1 MNEPITIQIVYPKT
15 EGRIVLRTDDN
26 WEKDIEPAWV
36 GDDRNCTEFR
46 YRSEKPYFYF
56 KPMLVRGK
64 QRLFSQAQY
73 IAIMNS
79 KATREVYP
87 HFFPDP
93 ENRVVD
99 RVDVTSSK
107 SVTHQIRVFTPPGY
121 YENTLKRFPV
131 IYMQDGQN
139 LFFPEEAFAGQHWRI
154 EETLTILNSMNIIRK
169 SIVVGIY
176 PADRLHEY
184 TKPGYEDY
192 GRFIVEDLKPTIDRE
207 NRTLTGPEETAVMG
221 SSLGGVVSF
230 YLAWNYPH
238 IFGKAACM
246 SSTFNFRD
254 DLLQRVLNEEKK
266 PVKLY
271 LDSGWPEDNYEV
283 TRSMNDVLLRRG
295 FQSGLD
301 LLYFAFPH
309 ALHNERYWAMRS
321 HIPFQFFFGKGPT
334 S

>member
-1 MNEPITIQIVYPKT
+1 MNEPVTIRIVYPKT
-15 EGRIVLRTDDN
+15 EGRIVLRTDDD
-26 WEKDIEPAWV
+26 WEKSVEPESV
-36 GDDRNCTEFR
+36 SNDGQCTEFLH
-46 YRSEKPYFYF
+46 RSKKPYFYF
-56 KPMLVRGK
+56 KPMLVRDGEE
-64 QRLFSQAQY
+64 LFSLGQY

-79 KATREVYP
+79 KATRQVYP

-93 ENRVVD
+93 ENRVVE
-99 RVDVTSSK
+99 RMDVTSSK
-107 SVTHQIRVFTPPGY
+107 GVTHPVRVFTPPGY
-121 YENTLKRFPV
+121 SENTLKRYPV
-131 IYMQDGQN
+131 VYMQDGQN
-139 LFFPEEAFAGQHWRI
+139 LFFPEEAFAGEHWRI
-154 EETLTILNSMNIIRK
+154 EETLTILDTMNIIRK

-176 PADRLHEY
+176 PADRLNEY

-192 GRFIVEDLKPTIDRE
+192 GRFIVEDLKPRIDGE
-207 NRTLTGPEETAVMG
+207 IRTLTGPEETAVMG

-230 YLAWNYPH
+230 YMAWNYPH

-246 SSTFNFRD
+246 SSSFNFKD
-254 DLLQRVLNEEKK
+254 DLLHRVLSEEKK

-295 FQSGLD
+295 FQSGED

>member
-1 MNEPITIQIVYPKT
+1 MNEPVTIRIVYPKT
-15 EGRIVLRTDDN
+15 EGRIVLRTDDD
-26 WEKDIEPAWV
+26 WEKSVEPESV
-36 GDDRNCTEFR
+36 SDDGHSTEFLH
-46 YRSEKPYFYF
+46 RSKKPYFYF
-56 KPMLVRGK
+56 KPMLVRDGEE
-64 QRLFSQAQY
+64 LFSLSKY

-79 KATREVYP
+79 KATRQVYP

-93 ENRVVD
+93 ENRVVE
-99 RVDVTSSK
+99 RMDVTSSK
-107 SVTHQIRVFTPPGY
+107 GVTHPVRVFTPPGY
-121 YENTLKRFPV
+121 SENTLKRYPV
-131 IYMQDGQN
+131 VYMQDGQN
-139 LFFPEEAFAGQHWRI
+139 LFFPEEAFAGEHWRI
-154 EETLTILNSMNIIRK
+154 EETLTILDTMNIIRK

-176 PADRLHEY
+176 PADRLNEY

-192 GRFIVEDLKPTIDRE
+192 GRFIVEDLKPRIDGE
-207 NRTLTGPEETAVMG
+207 IRTMTGPEETAVMG

-230 YLAWNYPH
+230 FMAWNYPH

-246 SSTFNFRD
+246 SSSFNFRD
-254 DLLQRVLNEEKK
+254 DLLHRVLSEEKK

-295 FQSGLD
+295 FRSGED

>member
-1 MNEPITIQIVYPKT
+1 MNDPVTVRIVYPKP
-15 EGRIVLRTDDN
+15 EGRIVLRTDDD
-26 WEKDIEPAWV
+26 WEKDIEPSSMS
-36 GDDRNCTEFR
+36 DDGNCTEFL

-56 KPMLVRGK
+56 RPMLVRGEE
-64 QRLFSQAQY
+64 RLFSLGQY

-79 KATREVYP
+79 KATRQVYP

-93 ENRVVD
+93 ENSVID
-99 RVDVTSSK
+99 RIDVTSSK
-107 SVTHQIRVFTPPGY
+107 GVTHQIRVFTPPGY
-121 YENTLKRFPV
+121 TENTLKRYPV
-131 IYMQDGQN
+131 MYMQDGQN
-139 LFFPEEAFAGQHWRI
+139 LFFPEEAFAGEHWRI
-154 EETLTILNSMNIIRK
+154 EETLTILNTMNIIRK

-184 TKPGYEDY
+184 TRPGYEDY
-192 GRFIVEDLKPTIDRE
+192 GRFIVEDLKPGIDRE
-207 NRTLTGPEETAVMG
+207 HRTLTGPEETAVMG

-230 YLAWNYPH
+230 YMAWNYPH
-238 IFGKAACM
+238 VFGKAACM
-246 SSTFNFRD
+246 SSSFNFKD
-254 DLLQRVLNEEKK
+254 DLLQRVLSEEKK

-295 FQSGLD
+295 FQSGQD

>member
-1 MNEPITIQIVYPKT
+1 MNEPVTIRIVYPKT
-15 EGRIVLRTDDN
+15 EGRIVLRTDDD
-26 WEKDIEPAWV
+26 WEKSVEPESV
-36 GDDRNCTEFR
+36 SDDGHSTEFLH
-46 YRSEKPYFYF
+46 RSKKPYFYF
-56 KPMLVRGK
+56 KPMLVRDGEE
-64 QRLFSQAQY
+64 LFSLSKY

-79 KATREVYP
+79 KATRQVYP

-93 ENRVVD
+93 ENRVVE
-99 RVDVTSSK
+99 RMDVTSSK
-107 SVTHQIRVFTPPGY
+107 GVTHPVRVFTPPGY
-121 YENTLKRFPV
+121 SENTLKRYPV
-131 IYMQDGQN
+131 VYMQDGQN
-139 LFFPEEAFAGQHWRI
+139 LFFPEEAFAGEHWRI
-154 EETLTILNSMNIIRK
+154 EETLTILDTMNIIRK

-176 PADRLHEY
+176 PADRLNEY

-192 GRFIVEDLKPTIDRE
+192 GRFIVEDLKPRIDGE
-207 NRTLTGPEETAVMG
+207 IRTLTGPEETAVMG

-230 YLAWNYPH
+230 FMAWNYPH

-246 SSTFNFRD
+246 SSSFNFRD
-254 DLLQRVLNEEKK
+254 DLLHRVLSEEKK

-295 FQSGLD
+295 FRSGED